1 MYTMCGMAKVEKEF
15 ESKLKDVKIDNKSE
29 SYKNKQLTFIY
40 NFLKQVHNLQKMDDN
55 KLKNEIELNRWG
67 HMLEV
72 IPRHKLKNVNVS
84 YIFHIRLL
92 LFCLMKMINLDSD
105 LACQA
110 HSTENTTGKHILFC

>member
-1 MYTMCGMAKVEKEF
+1 MAKVEKEF

-29 SYKNKQLTFIY
+29 SYENKQLTFIY

-84 YIFHIRLL
+84 YIFYVKICY
-92 LFCLMKMINLDSD
+92 FFLMKMIILDSN

-110 HSTENTTGKHILFC
+110 YATENTTGKHILFC